1 MIKKYEFTEET
12 KAICGRK
19 LHRIRAIRNFG
30 NVKADDLG
38 GFIEKEENL
47 SHEGNCWVRDDV
59 TVYDNARIF
68 GRAVIRGNAEI
79 CGRAVIRNNA
89 IICGNAL
96 IRGNAEI
103 CGDAVICGN
112 AEIYGSAE
120 IYGNAIIYGNAVIC
134 GNAVIRGN
142 AEIYGDAVICGNAV
156 IRGNAEIY
164 GNARIF
170 GRAVIRGNAEIFGDA
185 VICGNAVIRGGKW
198 DKSPL
203 YIQGT
208 KWAFYVSS
216 ENTVTTG
223 CQTHT
228 YEEWQ
233 KNYKQI
239 AEEHGGLEV
248 LTEYIRYFNL
258 ACEMYGKEEY
268 KIDLK
273 EKAA

>member
-1 MIKKYEFTEET
+1 MVKKYEFTEET
-12 KAICGRK
+12 KVICGRK
-19 LHRIRAIRNFG
+19 LHRIRALRNFG
-30 NVKADDLG
+30 DVKADDLG

-47 SHEGNCWVRDDV
+47 SHGRNCWVRDDA
-59 TVYDNARIF
+59 TVYNNARIC
-68 GRAVIRGNAEI
+68 GNAEI
-79 CGRAVIRNNA
+79 CG
-89 IICGNAL
+89 
-96 IRGNAEI
+96 
-103 CGDAVICGN
+103 
-112 AEIYGSAE
+112 
-120 IYGNAIIYGNAVIC
+120 NAVIC
-134 GNAVIRGN
+134 
-142 AEIYGDAVICGNAV
+142 
-156 IRGNAEIY
+156 
-164 GNARIF
+164 
-170 GRAVIRGNAEIFGDA
+170 
-185 VICGNAVIRGGKW
+185 GGKW

-216 ENTVTTG
+216 ENTITTG

>member
-12 KAICGRK
+12 KVICGRK
-19 LHRIRAIRNFG
+19 LHRIRALRNFG
-30 NVKADDLG
+30 DVKAGDLG

-47 SHEGNCWVRDDV
+47 SHEGNCWVYDN
-59 TVYDNARIF
+59 TKVYNNAEIRDNARIF
-68 GRAVIRGNAEI
+68 GNVR
-79 CGRAVIRNNA
+79 
-89 IICGNAL
+89 ICGNAR
-96 IRGNAEI
+96 IFGN
-103 CGDAVICGN
+103 
-112 AEIYGSAE
+112 AE
-120 IYGNAIIYGNAVIC
+120 IYGNAIIFGNAVIH
-134 GNAVIRGN
+134 R
-142 AEIYGDAVICGNAV
+142 
-156 IRGNAEIY
+156 
-164 GNARIF
+164 
-170 GRAVIRGNAEIFGDA
+170 
-185 VICGNAVIRGGKW
+185 GKW
-198 DKSPL
+198 DKPPL

-216 ENTVTTG
+216 ENTITTG

-273 EKAA
+273 EEAA

>member
-12 KAICGRK
+12 KVICGRK
-19 LHRIRAIRNFG
+19 LHKIRALRDFND
-30 NVKADDLG
+30 VKAGDLG

-47 SHEGNCWVRDDV
+47 SHEGNCWVYNNAK
-59 TVYDNARIF
+59 VYDNAKIY
-68 GRAVIRGNAEI
+68 
-79 CGRAVIRNNA
+79 
-89 IICGNAL
+89 
-96 IRGNAEI
+96 
-103 CGDAVICGN
+103 GDAIICGN
-112 AEIYGSAE
+112 AEIYGNAK
-120 IYGNAIIYGNAVIC
+120 IY

-142 AEIYGDAVICGNAV
+142 AEIHGNAV
-156 IRGNAEIY
+156 IYGNAEIY
-164 GNARIF
+164 GNA
-170 GRAVIRGNAEIFGDA
+170 VIYN
-185 VICGNAVIRGGKW
+185 GKW

-216 ENTVTTG
+216 ENTITTG
-223 CQTHT
+223 CQIHT
-228 YEEWQ
+228 FEEWQ

-239 AEEHGGLEV
+239 AKEHDGLEV

-273 EKAA
+273 EEAA

>member
-12 KAICGRK
+12 KVICGRR
-19 LHRIRAIRNFG
+19 LHRIRALRDFG
-30 NVKADDLG
+30 NVKSGELG

-47 SHEGNCWVRDDV
+47 SHEGNCWVRDDT

-68 GRAVIRGNAEI
+68 GRAVIHGYAEI
-79 CGRAVIRNNA
+79 CGN
-89 IICGNAL
+89 
-96 IRGNAEI
+96 
-103 CGDAVICGN
+103 AVICGN
-112 AEIYGSAE
+112 AEIC
-120 IYGNAIIYGNAVIC
+120 GNAI
-134 GNAVIRGN
+134 
-142 AEIYGDAVICGNAV
+142 
-156 IRGNAEIY
+156 
-164 GNARIF
+164 
-170 GRAVIRGNAEIFGDA
+170 
-185 VICGNAVIRGGKW
+185 IRGGKW

-216 ENTVTTG
+216 ENTVTAG
-223 CQTHT
+223 CQIHT
-228 YEEWQ
+228 FEEWQ

-239 AEEHGGLEV
+239 AEEHDGLKV